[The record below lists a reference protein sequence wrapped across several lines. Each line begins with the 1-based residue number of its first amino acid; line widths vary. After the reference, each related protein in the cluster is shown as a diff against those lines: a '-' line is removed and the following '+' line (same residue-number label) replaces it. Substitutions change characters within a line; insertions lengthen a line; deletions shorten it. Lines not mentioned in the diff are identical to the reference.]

1 MIANDDLIRAL
12 EILELTCEQLSV
24 RVNLLDHLAV
34 GRGKRPGSQSHKR
47 KNSGQDAKRRS
58 QGQGGGWGIWKM
70 LGFRESGNASGAEQA
85 DAAKQLRDS
94 EGRDGEHTTQE
105 GGKEEPEAVIEPELD
120 RCAAIIFYTYPRLPR
135 DVPGLLELR
144 AKLILR
150 WGNDFANKTQE
161 DDCPVKIPEELVER
175 LQVRR
180 PPATLV
186 EKYLK
191 EIARSHGIPWQQ
203 GEDDVEDEPSGESG
217 VVSQKQ
223 GQGNPENYSANDPSP
238 QRSSTAGHD
247 IPQSPLEDKVPPDTS
262 TATEEKNGGIPEVD
276 ELARRFAALKR

>member
-24 RVNLLDHLAV
+24 RVNLLDHLAF
-34 GRGKRPGSQSHKR
+34 GRGKRPASQKR
-47 KNSGQDAKRRS
+47 KASQDAKWRS
-58 QGQGGGWGIWKM
+58 AATGQGGGWGIWKM
-70 LGFRESGNASGAEQA
+70 LGFGESSDASNGGQA
-85 DAAKQLRDS
+85 DPVNQQRDG
-94 EGRDGEHTTQE
+94 EGRDNEPTAGED
-105 GGKEEPEAVIEPELD
+105 KEESETVIEPELD
-120 RCAAIIFYTYPRLPR
+120 RCAAIVFYTYPRLPR

-150 WGNDFANKTQE
+150 WGNDFANRIQE
-161 DDCPVKIPEELVER
+161 DDCPIGIPEELVER

-186 EKYLK
+186 EMYLK

-203 GEDDVEDEPSGESG
+203 EENEGGDEGSGEG
-217 VVSQKQ
+217 GGTPQKQ
-223 GQGNPENYSANDPSP
+223 EQETPPKYNADDPSLP
-238 QRSSTAGHD
+238 QSKIAGHD
-247 IPQSPLEDKVPPDTS
+247 IPKSHPFEDKMQPDTG
-262 TATEEKNGGIPEVD
+262 TAAEEKSGGIPEVD